1 MFNVDEGAGFIT
13 AESRTGGGSLKPE
26 LLVSGKE
33 LSHRVPRATESWGSP
48 ACSLHPRATRTGPGV
63 CAVCGAV
70 SGGSCEEGLSYRLEG
85 HSPSEITPT
94 FPMETGVGGRRGAAI
109 SLQYFWVIAGIWGT
123 KMFFSLMLGTVR
135 VFCNQF
141 LTVTI

>member
-1 MFNVDEGAGFIT
+1 MFDVDEGAGFIT
-13 AESRTGGGSLKPE
+13 AESHTGGGSLKPE

-70 SGGSCEEGLSYRLEG
+70 SGGSCEEGMSYRLEG

-123 KMFFSLMLGTVR
+123 KMFFPLCWALCEYFVINSSP
-135 VFCNQF
+135 
-141 LTVTI
+141 